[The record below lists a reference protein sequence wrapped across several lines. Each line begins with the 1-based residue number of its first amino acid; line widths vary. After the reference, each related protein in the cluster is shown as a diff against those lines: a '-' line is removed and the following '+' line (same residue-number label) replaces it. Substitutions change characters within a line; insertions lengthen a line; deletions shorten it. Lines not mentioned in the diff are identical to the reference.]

1 MGIPHQKNIRRNSEI
16 RTARCDTMWRYKMSK
31 SKKCVI
37 IIACTALSLCL
48 TTSIW
53 AATLVWDPNTDQV
66 DGYKVHYGTNQSSL
80 SQIVDVGNV
89 TQYNLDQLPLQEQ
102 VEYFFSLSAYNAAGD
117 SGTTTPL
124 GYTPA
129 DTTPPAPPTG
139 LEAYIP

>member
-1 MGIPHQKNIRRNSEI
+1 
-16 RTARCDTMWRYKMSK
+16 MSK

-37 IIACTALSLCL
+37 IIAFTALSLCL

-124 GYTPA
+124 SYTPA